1 MRRLLLTAVAG
12 LALAV
17 TAPALALANGGGK
30 GGDGSTT
37 FGGTTVEK
45 GVATLV
51 SNTGNTS
58 TTDDYSGVTVPL
70 PAGLTLAQITQL
82 SAEYNVTDDDCAGG
96 SPRFAI
102 NYGPN
107 KNVFVYFGPSPN
119 FTGCAQNTW
128 SSTGN
133 LVGTADSGRVDT
145 SQLPGGSV
153 NSTWAQAIALTGTQ
167 AITSISLVVDGSWKF
182 TDKEQT
188 VLVRNVKLNDK
199 TYFAPKH
206 TKPVKP
212 KPWQLCKTQAAA
224 IGSRSAFQALW
235 GKHGRWNAHG
245 KCTSAMKKSP
255 NPTATQEQILAAIAS
270 CKAEGLQGTALGD
283 CVAARDGVAA
293 TPTERKWKKH
303 KSKKRP

>member
-17 TAPALALANGGGK
+17 TAPALANN

-37 FGGTTVEK
+37 FGGATVEK

-51 SNTGNTS
+51 SNTGNTA
-58 TTDDYSGVTVPL
+58 TTDDFSGVTVPL

-102 NYGPN
+102 NYGTN

-128 SSTGN
+128 LSTGN

-153 NSTWAQAIALTGTQ
+153 NSTWAQAVALIGTQ
-167 AITSISLVVDGSWKF
+167 PITSISLVVDGSWKF

-199 TYFAPKH
+199 TYFVPKQH
-206 TKPVKP
+206 DGTKTNPSK
-212 KPWQLCKTQAAA
+212 QCKAQAAA
-224 IGSRSAFQALW
+224 IGSRSAFNALW
-235 GKHGRWNAHG
+235 GKSGTWNGHG
-245 KCTSAMKKSP
+245 KCVSAMKKSK
-255 NPTATQEQILAAIAS
+255 NAAATQEQILAAITS
-270 CKAEGLQGTALGD
+270 CKAEGLKGTALGN

-293 TPTERKWKKH
+293 TPTERKSKHKH